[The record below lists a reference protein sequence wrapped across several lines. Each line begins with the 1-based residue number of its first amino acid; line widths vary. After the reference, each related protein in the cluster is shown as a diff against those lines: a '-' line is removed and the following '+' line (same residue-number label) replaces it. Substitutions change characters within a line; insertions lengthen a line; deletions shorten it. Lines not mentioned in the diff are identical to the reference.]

1 MKNIITKLILI
12 GAMALS
18 VSCSGQ
24 LNRLNKLGD
33 ALSSGDYNVK
43 VYSGGEI
50 VEQYEVRNSFVNSEP
65 KSDGWFFY
73 VDGKLHRVAGTVVI
87 EEL

>member
-12 GAMALS
+12 GAITLS
-18 VSCSGQ
+18 VSCSGT
-24 LNRLNKLGD
+24 LNKLNKIGD
-33 ALSSGDYNVK
+33 GLTSGDYNVK

-50 VEQYEVRNSFVNSEP
+50 VEQYEIRNSFVNSESQ
-65 KSDGWFFY
+65 SDGWFFY
-73 VDGKLHRVAGTVVI
+73 VDGKLRRVTGTIVI